1 MSGNDVKVVAESISQ
16 FAAGYWNTTFT
27 DLPCAAKSHNVKR
40 QPGTRSIAL
49 QPQKPKITHTGR
61 HKFMELTEDDVLQI
75 LKLIDE
81 SKFDYFQLE
90 VGELKITVSKGEPIP
105 LKPSNPGAPAAQAA
119 TPPSPQR
126 APAPATTPHTK
137 TEPQKPAPK
146 PAAVPEGLVPV
157 TAPLLGTFYV
167 APEPG
172 APPFVE
178 VGASVTED
186 TTVGLIEV
194 MKVFNSVRA
203 NVNGVITE
211 LVAQNG
217 QFVEYGQT
225 LFLVKPA

>member
-1 MSGNDVKVVAESISQ
+1 
-16 FAAGYWNTTFT
+16 
-27 DLPCAAKSHNVKR
+27 
-40 QPGTRSIAL
+40 
-49 QPQKPKITHTGR
+49 
-61 HKFMELTEDDVLQI
+61 MELSEDDVLHI

-105 LKPSNPGAPAAQAA
+105 LNSAPQQAA
-119 TPPSPQR
+119 A
-126 APAPATTPHTK
+126 APAPAA
-137 TEPQKPAPK
+137 PAVSPK
-146 PAAVPEGLVPV
+146 PSAAAPATQAQPVNVEARAAAEGLLTV

-172 APPFVE
+172 APPFTQI
-178 VGASVTED
+178 GAHVTED

-203 NVNGVITE
+203 GVKGTIVE
-211 LVAQNG
+211 AVAQNG

-225 LFLVKPA
+225 LFLVKP

>member
-1 MSGNDVKVVAESISQ
+1 
-16 FAAGYWNTTFT
+16 
-27 DLPCAAKSHNVKR
+27 
-40 QPGTRSIAL
+40 
-49 QPQKPKITHTGR
+49 
-61 HKFMELTEDDVLQI
+61 MELSEDDVLHI

-105 LKPSNPGAPAAQAA
+105 LNSAPQQTAAAPTPAAARVAANPAAAAPAPAPAAQ
-119 TPPSPQR
+119 TQ
-126 APAPATTPHTK
+126 PATV
-137 TEPQKPAPK
+137 EAR
-146 PAAVPEGLVPV
+146 AAAEGLLTV

-172 APPFVE
+172 APPFTH
-178 VGASVTED
+178 VGAKVTED

-203 NVNGVITE
+203 GANGTIVE
-211 LVAQNG
+211 VVAQNG

-225 LFLVKPA
+225 LFLIKP